1 MMINDLSSGIKNAAD
16 IVKKADNFELYSML
30 LDLQAKAL
38 ELQEENQD
46 LRNQLNERSR
56 VDVLRTKIIRHK
68 QPFITMQDD
77 EVGIYYCAHCW
88 DCKEKLIQLN
98 TYPRSAEF
106 VCPECKNTGVYDVE
120 VNNRYERARQGI
132 GII

>member
-30 LDLQAKAL
+30 LGL

-56 VDVLRTKIIRHK
+56 VDVLRTMIIRHK
-68 QPFITMQDD
+68 QPFITMKGD

-106 VCPECKNTGVYDVE
+106 VCPECKNTGVYDAE
-120 VNNRYERARQGI
+120 VNSRYERARQGI